1 MRGVDVSV
9 FNTNV
14 DWQAVKAAGFDFAI
28 CRTGF
33 GRTDADETFL
43 AQVDGAHKAGLVCGA
58 YHYSYALN
66 ADAAA
71 EEARFCKSVIEK
83 AGVML
88 ELPVWLYMGDS
99 DSYKKRHGFEF
110 TKANVTAI
118 CRAFLE
124 NIKPLNCGIY
134 ASYSWL
140 TDLID
145 HQSLGCPVWSAQWGN
160 EDSFHGKIWQYT
172 DALTIGGQTFNGNIL
187 YDGTQQASAQPQPA
201 STAQQSTPQT
211 SAQQSAQDLI
221 HNILSNRKDEAAPAT
236 STEQPKPS
244 AQNLISN
251 ILANRKDKENSAATE
266 QPAAQPAAS
275 TEQAKPSAQN
285 LISSI
290 LAGRK
295 KK

>member
-88 ELPVWLYMGDS
+88 ELPVWIYMGDS

-124 NIKPLNCGIY
+124 NIKPLNCGLY

-145 HQSLGCPVWSAQWGN
+145 WKSLGCPVWSAQWGS

-187 YDGTQQASAQPQPA
+187 YDGAQQASAQPQPA
-201 STAQQSTPQT
+201 STAQQSTP
-211 SAQQSAQDLI
+211 AQQSAQDLI
-221 HNILSNRKDEAAPAT
+221 HNILSNRKDEAAQAQPAAT

-244 AQNLISN
+244 AQNLISS

-266 QPAAQPAAS
+266 QPAAS